1 MRRALIFLRGMGDKR
16 MGVLSLLKNHLP
28 KSAPEALPSH
38 VERPVPTLVEDPRIK
53 AAMESIKS
61 HPEINRLLSL
71 LWYKDPDTYN
81 HCHRVADWAQWA
93 GSHLGLSIQ
102 ERVELYI
109 SGLLHDVGKLM
120 TPNEI
125 LKKPGPLS
133 NTEFAVMKLHSTD
146 SGNVIRR
153 VGDLGYLEPA
163 IRGHHERVDGRG
175 YPDGIRGDKI
185 HVFSKVILVADT
197 FDAMTSDRVY
207 RKGLDPAQAYD
218 ELVRFS
224 GTQFDPDA
232 ARSFIKG
239 HETLALPAAPA
250 IIVPNKKAA

>member
-1 MRRALIFLRGMGDKR
+1 
-16 MGVLSLLKNHLP
+16 MGVLSLLKDYLP
-28 KSAPEALPSH
+28 TRAQKAPLTHP
-38 VERPVPTLVEDPRIK
+38 ERPVPTLVEDPRIK

-61 HPEINRLLSL
+61 HPEIDRLLSL

-93 GSHLGLSIQ
+93 GSHLGLSTQ

-175 YPDGIRGDKI
+175 YPDGMRGDKI
-185 HVFSKVILVADT
+185 HIFSKVILVADT

-207 RKGLDPAQAYD
+207 RKGLEPSQAYD
-218 ELVRFS
+218 ELLRFS
-224 GTQFDPDA
+224 GTQFDGDA

-239 HETLALPAAPA
+239 HETLVQPGQSALILPG
-250 IIVPNKKAA
+250 KKAA